1 MIAPTCV
8 NAKKEYPGWGI
19 PFLVP
24 LTGLEPVRS
33 RPQRILSPRCLPFHH
48 SGVDYR
54 TILAQFS
61 GAVKGENPGSLVG
74 AIQESPAVVS
84 STTSFRKKDRVK
96 ITTSLRGGQSPT
108 HPRVASLALRAIHL
122 LAIRSLSVPAEGLG
136 GALHRRGCGLPR
148 RFAPRNDVVTWEW
161 SF

>member
-33 RPQRILSPRCLPFHH
+33 CPQRILSPRCLPFHH

-54 TILAQFS
+54 IILAQFS

-96 ITTSLRGGQSPT
+96 ITTSLRG
-108 HPRVASLALRAIHL
+108 AK
-122 LAIRSLSVPAEGLG
+122 
-136 GALHRRGCGLPR
+136 RRGNPRPLWCKAPPDPSGVGKRTDCHVGLCP
-148 RFAPRNDVVTWEW
+148 PRNDVVTWEW